1 MARRIHNDDASPG
14 ISRRGFFELAGGA
27 AACIG
32 LGALAGAGGTS
43 SNSVVI
49 YSCCEGIR
57 NETQMTAL
65 RQAFPNYDIRMH
77 YITTGNCAARL
88 RMEGASSEADI
99 VLGLEG
105 GYINQVSDS
114 LEALTDFDASIYCE
128 DLRDPDDR
136 YFPFSR
142 ESACIA
148 TNDNILS
155 ERGIPTPTSYQ
166 DLLDPVYAGVVS
178 MPNPKTSGTGY
189 NFLKSLVNAWGE
201 DAAFDY
207 FDALAENVYQFTS
220 SGSGPVNALV
230 QGEAAVGLGMTYHAV
245 SEINEGAPLSVH
257 FFEEGSPWDVYGS
270 GIIQGRAGRQAV
282 HDVFGWLCT
291 EGVRID
297 NATYVPD
304 QVLAGVSPEIPN
316 YPKDIKYADMTGIT
330 DVDEKMRLLERWS
343 H

>member
-1 MARRIHNDDASPG
+1 MAGCVHNDGASPG
-14 ISRRGFFELAGGA
+14 VSRRGFLGLAAGA
-27 AACIG
+27 AACLG
-32 LGALAGAGGTS
+32 LGGLAGAGGTS
-43 SNSVVI
+43 GGSVVI
-49 YSCCEGIR
+49 YSCGEGIR
-57 NETQMTAL
+57 NETQMAAM
-65 RQAFPNYDIRMH
+65 RRAFPDYDIRMH

-99 VLGLEG
+99 VMDLEG
-105 GYINQVSDS
+105 GYINQVSDN
-114 LEALTDFDASIYCE
+114 LEDLSDFDGSIYCE
-128 DLRDPDDR
+128 DLRDPEGR

-142 ESACIA
+142 ESACVA
-148 TNDNILS
+148 TNDDVLAG
-155 ERGIPTPTSYQ
+155 RGIPTPASYQ

-230 QGEAAVGLGMTYHAV
+230 QGEAGIGLGMTYHAV
-245 SEINEGAPLSVH
+245 SEINAGAPISVH
-257 FFEEGSPWDVYGS
+257 VFEEGAPWDVYGS
-270 GIIQGRAGRQAV
+270 GIIRGRASRQAV

-304 QVLAGVSPEIPN
+304 QVLVGVTPEIPN
-316 YPKDIKYADMTGIT
+316 YPTDIAYAGMTGIT

>member
-99 VLGLEG
+99 VLDLEG

-114 LEALTDFDASIYCE
+114 LEVLSDFDESMYYE
-128 DLRDPDDR
+128 DLLDPDDR

-155 ERGIPTPTSYQ
+155 ERGIPTPPSYQ

-230 QGEAAVGLGMTYHAV
+230 QGEAAVGLGMT
-245 SEINEGAPLSVH
+245 
-257 FFEEGSPWDVYGS
+257 
-270 GIIQGRAGRQAV
+270 
-282 HDVFGWLCT
+282 
-291 EGVRID
+291 
-297 NATYVPD
+297 
-304 QVLAGVSPEIPN
+304 
-316 YPKDIKYADMTGIT
+316 
-330 DVDEKMRLLERWS
+330 
-343 H
+343 